1 MTQDESRATLEAKLE
16 AAERQLRENADA
28 AREMMFWFYIAESHV
43 EELARGIVS
52 PFMRAQ
58 FLYGLDTEGEL
69 QRNAAKAPGSRK
81 RRA

>member
-16 AAERQLRENADA
+16 AAERQLREHADA
-28 AREMMFWFYIAESHV
+28 ARETMFWFYIGESHV

-58 FLYGLDTEGEL
+58 FLYGLDTVGEL
-69 QRNAAKAPGSRK
+69 ERNAAKAPRRK
-81 RRA
+81 RA